1 MGFGINSELIDSRSE
16 VILCSGSSHAENILM
31 VLNAYRRSGTFT
43 DVVLWV
49 DGCEFPCHRATLCA
63 SSPFFHAMFCG
74 SFQESKQTEVKLEGI
89 SRKAMEH
96 LLDFLYE
103 GKLNLD
109 EEKVESVFL
118 AAHQL
123 EVSALSTACVNLLE
137 KNVSPANCLGFMEL
151 ADLYSLGPLQDE
163 CQNMLIHNFEEV
175 SKHQEFLGSP
185 VARVLELLTC
195 ELLQVPE
202 EVRVESAL
210 RWVHH
215 RPADRKY
222 NLKELLEQMRLP
234 LLDPAFFTGTL
245 EADEL
250 VLDCRD
256 CRPLLHE
263 ARMYRVYGREVSSP
277 RTRPR
282 RLSLMEMLNPITG
295 DWISSVALP
304 GYPKSEFAACELQ
317 NHIYISGGQLN
328 SADVWRFMSHI
339 NQWVRVRGLCRGR
352 WRHKMVSLQ
361 GKLYVVGGFNGCERL
376 SAVECYNPHENTWT
390 SVCDLLLAV
399 SSAAAVTCDGKLY
412 SISGA
417 VSDHANTDKVQCYD
431 PVTNSWTYVTSCPF
445 SQRSLSA
452 VSLHGSIY
460 VTGGLLNELFCY
472 TPSTDVWTSVAVLPI
487 KMEACGLTVC
497 DGKVY
502 VVGGRDE
509 SSSAVDHIWD
519 FHPTTGKL
527 TVNNPLPRCLSHHG
541 CVTITQRTS
550 Q

>member
-74 SFQESKQTEVKLEGI
+74 SFQESKQNKVKLEGI

-109 EEKVESVFL
+109 KENVESVFQ

-123 EVSALSTACVNLLE
+123 VVSDLSTACLNLLE
-137 KNVSPANCLGFMEL
+137 KNVGPANCLGLIKL

-163 CQNMLIHNFEEV
+163 CQNLLMHNFEEV
-175 SKHQEFLGSP
+175 SKHQEFLSLP

-195 ELLQVPE
+195 ESLQVPE

-215 RPADRKY
+215 QPVDRKHH
-222 NLKELLEQMRLP
+222 LKELLEQMRLP
-234 LLDPAFFTGTL
+234 LLDPAFFSGTL

-256 CRPLLHE
+256 CRPLLQE
-263 ARMYRVYGREVSSP
+263 ARRYRVYGREVSSP

-282 RLSLMEMLNPITG
+282 RSSGSAEMMVVIGGCLKNRFSRLSLMEMLNPLTG

-304 GYPKSEFAACELQ
+304 GYPKSDFAACELQ
-317 NHIYISGGQLN
+317 NNIYISGGQLN

-339 NQWVRVRGLCRGR
+339 NQWVRVRGLCQGR
-352 WRHKMVSLQ
+352 WRHKMVSLR
-361 GKLYVVGGFNGCERL
+361 GKLYVVGGYNGRERL

-399 SSAAAVTCDGKLY
+399 SWAAAVACDGKLY

-417 VSDHANTDKVQCYD
+417 VSDHTNTDKVQCYD
-431 PVTNSWTYVTSCPF
+431 PVTNRWTYVTSCPF

-452 VSLHGSIY
+452 VSLNGSIY

-487 KMEACGLTVC
+487 KLACLGLLE
-497 DGKVY
+497 
-502 VVGGRDE
+502 R
-509 SSSAVDHIWD
+509 SAD
-519 FHPTTGKL
+519 
-527 TVNNPLPRCLSHHG
+527 
-541 CVTITQRTS
+541 
-550 Q
+550 